1 MLAGNPQ
8 LQDVSG
14 GIGPEGGKDVK
25 GAQGNVVG
33 GKRVLYLDGGGG
45 FLDVHMW

>member
-8 LQDVSG
+8 LQDVSR

-25 GAQGNVVG
+25 GAQGNVG
-33 GKRVLYLDGGGG
+33 GKRVPYLDGGGG